1 MVFILAQH
9 DKDIPR
15 FWHRKLCKLPT
26 SGMTQCSSLTPRPRR
41 PEGSEAPVCM
51 HINLSVSVS
60 FENLNNDLCGVFFPK
75 PKTLSI
81 LLSPLGTVLF
91 CLRNYIY

>member
-60 FENLNNDLCGVFFPK
+60 FENLNNDLCGFFFS
-75 PKTLSI
+75 KTQD
-81 LLSPLGTVLF
+81 P
-91 CLRNYIY
+91 